1 MKRLLFSFLICHLSI
16 CPIVAQ
22 SLTLEIA
29 NPSAEYREQIVEI
42 PLDSVIPRLGLP
54 AFERVGRAMA
64 DSLRLRDAAG
74 LDVPFQLTFDGKLLV
89 EAAVRKGGV
98 ARFTLTKGTH
108 PQFPMVCHGALHP
121 ERKDDFAW
129 ENDRGAYR
137 VYGPA
142 LERSKERSYGIDV
155 WTKNT
160 PELVVDDR
168 YYIEDVVT
176 IPRIDS
182 IYRNNWHVRDSLY
195 RLISYHY
202 DHGRGLDP
210 YRVGAS
216 LGCGAPALMVG
227 DSLVMPYCFERY
239 EVCDE
244 GPLRFSVRL
253 EQSPRMVCGV
263 RVVEHRL
270 ITLDKGSN
278 FCKMEVWYVGVTNL
292 SKQLAKTTPAK
303 TVRFCSG
310 VVLQPEDRESYVL
323 GENYVSYVDPTDQPN
338 VHQAPL
344 YVAVLFPNGKVT
356 TRKQDNHVLGIVGDN
371 DSTSF
376 SYYFGSAWAKYDVR
390 TAEEWQS
397 RIQWY
402 LRSVQQPLQW
412 RLR

>member
-1 MKRLLFSFLICHLSI
+1 MRALVFLLLSLLFS
-16 CPIVAQ
+16 PGGAQ
-22 SLTLEIA
+22 SLTLEVA

-42 PLDSVIPRLGLP
+42 PLDSVLRRLSLP
-54 AFERVGRAMA
+54 AFEKAGRAVA
-64 DSLRLRDAAG
+64 DSLRVRDAAG

-98 ARFTLTKGTH
+98 ARFTVSRGTH
-108 PQFPMVCHGALHP
+108 PLFPMVCHGAKHP

-142 LERSKERSYGIDV
+142 LERSRERSFGIDV

-182 IYRNNWHVRDSLY
+182 LYRNNWHKRDSLY
-195 RLISYHY
+195 RIISYHY

-227 DSLVMPYCFERY
+227 DSIVMPYCFERY
-239 EVCDE
+239 EVLDE
-244 GPLRFSVRL
+244 GPLRFTVRL
-253 EQSPRMVCGV
+253 VQSPRMVCGV
-263 RVVEHRL
+263 KVIEQRQ

-278 FCKMEVWYVGVTNL
+278 FCKMMVSYSPPKQGELEGVSL
-292 SKQLAKTTPAK
+292 
-303 TVRFCSG
+303 CSG

-323 GENYVSYVDPTDQPN
+323 GQNYVSYTDPTDQPN

-344 YVAVLFPNGKVT
+344 YVAVLFPNGTVT
-356 TRKQDNHVLGIVGDN
+356 TKRQDNHVLGIVSNYDFKPY
-371 DSTSF
+371 T
-376 SYYFGSAWAKYDVR
+376 YYFGSAWAKYDVR
-390 TAEEWQS
+390 TEEEWKA
-397 RIQWY
+397 RIEWY
-402 LRSVQQPLQW
+402 LRSLQQPLKVTIKG
-412 RLR
+412 

>member
-1 MKRLLFSFLICHLSI
+1 MNILLA
-16 CPIVAQ
+16 IVA
-22 SLTLEIA
+22 SLTLEVS
-29 NPSAEYREQIVEI
+29 NPTTEYREQVVEVS
-42 PLDSVIPRLGLP
+42 LDSILARLGTTK
-54 AFERVGRAMA
+54 
-64 DSLRLRDAAG
+64 DSLRVRDAAG
-74 LDVPFQLTFDGKLLV
+74 LDVPFQVTFDGKLLV
-89 EAAVRKGGV
+89 ETAVRKGGV

-142 LERSKERSYGIDV
+142 LERTKERSYGIDV
-155 WTKNT
+155 WSKNT

-227 DSLVMPYCFERY
+227 DSLVMPYCFERF
-239 EVCDE
+239 EVLDE
-244 GPLRFSVRL
+244 GPLRFTVRL
-253 EQSPRMVCGV
+253 EQSPRIVCGE
-263 RVVEHRL
+263 RIVENRL

-278 FCKMEVWYVGVTNL
+278 FCKMEVWYVGVTSL
-292 SKQLAKTTPAK
+292 SKQLAKNNPAK
-303 TVRFCSG
+303 TVTLCSG
-310 VVLQPEDRESYVL
+310 VVLQPEDCESYVL
-323 GENYVSYVDPTDQPN
+323 GENYVAYTDPTDQPN

-356 TRKQDNHVLGIVGDN
+356 TRRQDNHVLGIVN
-371 DSTSF
+371 DYDRKPYT
-376 SYYFGSAWAKYDVR
+376 YYFGSAWAKYDVR
-390 TAEEWQS
+390 TEEEWTA
-397 RIQWY
+397 RIQWF
-402 LRSVQQPLQW
+402 LRQLNQPLLV
-412 RLR
+412 RLQ

>member
-1 MKRLLFSFLICHLSI
+1 MRTLLFVICSLLFS
-16 CPIVAQ
+16 PAGAQ

-42 PLDSVIPRLGLP
+42 PLDGVLQRLGI
-54 AFERVGRAMA
+54 VV
-64 DSLRLRDAAG
+64 DSLRVRDAAG
-74 LDVPFQLTFDGKLLV
+74 LDVPFQTTFDGKLLV

-98 ARFTLTKGTH
+98 ARFTLSKGGH
-108 PQFPMVCHGALHP
+108 GQFPMVCHGKLHP

-142 LERSKERSYGIDV
+142 LERTKERSYGIDV

-182 IYRNNWHVRDSLY
+182 IYRNNWHKRDSLY
-195 RLISYHY
+195 RIISYHY

-227 DSLVMPYCFERY
+227 DSIVMPYCFERY
-239 EVCDE
+239 EVLDE
-244 GPLRFSVRL
+244 GPLRFCVRL

-263 RVVEHRL
+263 RVVENRL

-278 FCKMEVWYVGVTNL
+278 FCKMEVWYVGATSL
-292 SKQLAKTTPAK
+292 SNQMGKATPSK
-303 TVRFCSG
+303 TVTLCSG

-323 GENYVSYVDPTDQPN
+323 GKNYVSYTDPTDQPN

-344 YVAVLFPNGKVT
+344 YVAVLFPNGTVT
-356 TRKQDNHVLGIVGDN
+356 TRKQDNHVLGIVDN
-371 DSTSF
+371 YDLKPYT
-376 SYYFGSAWAKYDVR
+376 YYFGSAWSKYDVR
-390 TAEEWQS
+390 TEEEWKA
-397 RIQWY
+397 RIEWY
-402 LRSVQQPLQW
+402 LRGLQSPLQVT
-412 RLR
+412 LK

>member
-1 MKRLLFSFLICHLSI
+1 MNILLAV
-16 CPIVAQ
+16 VA

-42 PLDSVIPRLGLP
+42 PLDGVLQRLGT
-54 AFERVGRAMA
+54 VA
-64 DSLRLRDAAG
+64 DSLRVRDAAG
-74 LDVPFQLTFDGKLLV
+74 LDVPFQTTFDGKLLV
-89 EAAVRKGGV
+89 EATVRKGGV
-98 ARFTLTKGTH
+98 ARFTLSKGSH
-108 PQFPMVCHGALHP
+108 GQFPMVCHGQLHP

-182 IYRNNWHVRDSLY
+182 LYRNNWHKRDSLY
-195 RLISYHY
+195 RIISYHY

-216 LGCGAPALMVG
+216 LGCGAPAMMVG
-227 DSLVMPYCFERY
+227 DSIVMPYCFERY
-239 EVCDE
+239 EVLDE
-244 GPLRFSVRL
+244 GPLRFTVRL
-253 EQSPRMVCGV
+253 VQSPRMVCGV
-263 RVVEHRL
+263 KVVEQRQ

-278 FCKMEVWYVGVTNL
+278 FCKMMVSYSPPKQGELEGVSVSL
-292 SKQLAKTTPAK
+292 
-303 TVRFCSG
+303 CSG

-323 GENYVSYVDPTDQPN
+323 GQNYVSYTDPTDQPN

-344 YVAVLFPNGKVT
+344 YVAVLFPNGTVT
-356 TRKQDNHVLGIVGDN
+356 TKRQDNHVLGIVSNYDFKPY
-371 DSTSF
+371 T
-376 SYYFGSAWAKYDVR
+376 YYFGSAWAKYDVR
-390 TAEEWQS
+390 TEEEWKA
-397 RIQWY
+397 RIEWY
-402 LRSVQQPLQW
+402 LRSLQQPLKVTIKG
-412 RLR
+412 

>member
-1 MKRLLFSFLICHLSI
+1 MNILLA
-16 CPIVAQ
+16 IVA

-42 PLDSVIPRLGLP
+42 PLDSVLQQLSLP
-54 AFERVGRAMA
+54 AFEEAGRAVA
-64 DSLRLRDAAG
+64 DSLRVRDAAG
-74 LDVPFQLTFDGKLLV
+74 LDVPFQITYDGKLLV

-98 ARFTLTKGTH
+98 ARFTLLRGTH
-108 PQFPMVCHGALHP
+108 PKFPMVCHGALHP

-142 LERSKERSYGIDV
+142 LERTKERSYGIDV

-160 PELVVDDR
+160 PELVVDNR

-182 IYRNNWHVRDSLY
+182 IYRNNWHKRDSLY
-195 RLISYHY
+195 RIISYHY

-216 LGCGAPALMVG
+216 LGCGAPAMMVG
-227 DSLVMPYCFERY
+227 DSIVMPYCFKHC
-239 EVCDE
+239 EVLDE

-253 EQSPRMVCGV
+253 EQSPRTVCGV
-263 RVVEHRL
+263 RVVENRI

-278 FCKMEVWYVGVTNL
+278 FCRMDVWYVGVTNL
-292 SKQLAKTTPAK
+292 IQQMGKTSPSKA
-303 TVRFCSG
+303 VSFCSG
-310 VVLQPEDRESYVL
+310 VVLQPEDRESFVL
-323 GENYVSYVDPTDQPN
+323 GEDFVSYTDPTDQPD

-344 YVAVLFPNGKVT
+344 YVAVLFPHGKVT
-356 TRKQDNHVLGIVGDN
+356 TRKQDNHVLGIVSNYDGKPY
-371 DSTSF
+371 T
-376 SYYFGSAWAKYDVR
+376 YYFGSAWSKYDVR
-390 TAEEWQS
+390 TSDEWAS
-397 RIQWY
+397 RIRWFLSG
-402 LRSVQQPLQW
+402 LRQPLQV
-412 RLR
+412 RLL

>member
-1 MKRLLFSFLICHLSI
+1 MNILLAV
-16 CPIVAQ
+16 VA

-42 PLDSVIPRLGLP
+42 PLDGVLQRLGT
-54 AFERVGRAMA
+54 VA
-64 DSLRLRDAAG
+64 DSLRVRDAAG
-74 LDVPFQLTFDGKLLV
+74 LDVPFQTTFDGKLLV

-98 ARFTLTKGTH
+98 ARFTLSKGSH
-108 PQFPMVCHGALHP
+108 GQFPMVCHGQLHP

-182 IYRNNWHVRDSLY
+182 LYRNNWHKRDSLY
-195 RLISYHY
+195 RIISYHY

-216 LGCGAPALMVG
+216 LGCGAPAMMVG
-227 DSLVMPYCFERY
+227 DSIVMPYCFERY
-239 EVCDE
+239 EVLDE
-244 GPLRFSVRL
+244 GPLRFTVRL
-253 EQSPRMVCGV
+253 VQSPRMVCGV
-263 RVVEHRL
+263 KVVEQRQ

-278 FCKMEVWYVGVTNL
+278 FCKMMVSYSPPKQGELEGVSVSL
-292 SKQLAKTTPAK
+292 
-303 TVRFCSG
+303 CSG

-323 GENYVSYVDPTDQPN
+323 GQNYVSYTDPTDQPN

-344 YVAVLFPNGKVT
+344 YVAVLFPNGTVT
-356 TRKQDNHVLGIVGDN
+356 TKRQDNHVLGIVSNYDFKPY
-371 DSTSF
+371 T
-376 SYYFGSAWAKYDVR
+376 YYFGSAWAKYDVR
-390 TAEEWQS
+390 TEEEWKA
-397 RIQWY
+397 RIEWY
-402 LRSVQQPLQW
+402 LRSLQQPLKVTIKG
-412 RLR
+412 

>member
-1 MKRLLFSFLICHLSI
+1 MNILLAV
-16 CPIVAQ
+16 VA

-42 PLDSVIPRLGLP
+42 PLDGVLQRLGT
-54 AFERVGRAMA
+54 VA
-64 DSLRLRDAAG
+64 DSLRVRDAAG
-74 LDVPFQLTFDGKLLV
+74 LDVPFQTTFDGKLLV

-98 ARFTLTKGTH
+98 ARFTLSKGSH
-108 PQFPMVCHGALHP
+108 GQFPMVCHGQLHP

-182 IYRNNWHVRDSLY
+182 LYRNNWHKRDSLY
-195 RLISYHY
+195 RIISYHY

-227 DSLVMPYCFERY
+227 DSIVMPYCFERY
-239 EVCDE
+239 EVLDE
-244 GPLRFSVRL
+244 GPLRFTVRL
-253 EQSPRMVCGV
+253 VQSPRMVCGV
-263 RVVEHRL
+263 KVIEQRQ

-278 FCKMEVWYVGVTNL
+278 FCKMMVSYSPPKQGELEGVSL
-292 SKQLAKTTPAK
+292 
-303 TVRFCSG
+303 CSG

-323 GENYVSYVDPTDQPN
+323 GQNYVSYTDPTDQPN

-344 YVAVLFPNGKVT
+344 YVAVLFPNGTVT
-356 TRKQDNHVLGIVGDN
+356 TKRQDNHVLGIVSNYDFKPY
-371 DSTSF
+371 T
-376 SYYFGSAWAKYDVR
+376 YYFGSAWAKYDVR
-390 TAEEWQS
+390 TEEEWKA
-397 RIQWY
+397 RIEWY
-402 LRSVQQPLQW
+402 LRSLQQPLKVTIKG
-412 RLR
+412 

>member
-1 MKRLLFSFLICHLSI
+1 MNILLA
-16 CPIVAQ
+16 IVA
-22 SLTLEIA
+22 SLTLEVS
-29 NPSAEYREQIVEI
+29 NPTTEYREQVVEVS
-42 PLDSVIPRLGLP
+42 LDSILARLGTT
-54 AFERVGRAMA
+54 R
-64 DSLRLRDAAG
+64 DSLRVRDAAG
-74 LDVPFQLTFDGKLLV
+74 LDVPFQVTFDGKLLL
-89 EAAVRKGGV
+89 EAAVRMGGA
-98 ARFTLTKGTH
+98 ARFTLTKGLH

-142 LERSKERSYGIDV
+142 LERTGERSFGIDV

-239 EVCDE
+239 EVLDE
-244 GPLRFSVRL
+244 GPLRFTVRL

-263 RVVEHRL
+263 RVVENRL

-278 FCKMEVWYVGVTNL
+278 FCKMEVWYVGITSL
-292 SKQLAKTTPAK
+292 SKQLALNNPAK
-303 TVRFCSG
+303 TVTFCSG

-323 GENYVSYVDPTDQPN
+323 GKNYVAYTDPTDQPN

-344 YVAVLFPNGKVT
+344 YVAVLFPNGNVT
-356 TRKQDNHVLGIVGDN
+356 TRRQNNHVLGIVN
-371 DSTSF
+371 DYDRKPYT
-376 SYYFGSAWAKYDVR
+376 YYFGSAWAKYDVR
-390 TAEEWQS
+390 TEEEWTA
-397 RIQWY
+397 RIQWF
-402 LRSVQQPLQW
+402 LRQLEQPVVV
-412 RLR
+412 RIV

>member
-1 MKRLLFSFLICHLSI
+1 MRTLLFVICSLLFS
-16 CPIVAQ
+16 PAGAQ

-42 PLDSVIPRLGLP
+42 PLDDVLQRLGI
-54 AFERVGRAMA
+54 VV
-64 DSLRLRDAAG
+64 DSLRVRDAAG
-74 LDVPFQLTFDGKLLV
+74 LDVPFQTTFDGKLLV

-98 ARFTLTKGTH
+98 ARFTLSKGGH
-108 PQFPMVCHGALHP
+108 GQFPMVCHGKLHP

-142 LERSKERSYGIDV
+142 LERTKERSYGIDV

-182 IYRNNWHVRDSLY
+182 IYRNNWHKRDSLY
-195 RLISYHY
+195 RIISYHY

-227 DSLVMPYCFERY
+227 DSIVMPYCFERY
-239 EVCDE
+239 EVLDE
-244 GPLRFSVRL
+244 GPLRFCVRL

-263 RVVEHRL
+263 RVVENRL

-278 FCKMEVWYVGVTNL
+278 FCKMEVWYVGATSL
-292 SKQLAKTTPAK
+292 SKQMSKANPSK
-303 TVRFCSG
+303 TVSLCSG
-310 VVLQPEDRESYVL
+310 VVLQPEDHESYVL
-323 GENYVSYVDPTDQPN
+323 GKNYVSYTDPTDQPN

-344 YVAVLFPNGKVT
+344 YVAVLFPNGTVT
-356 TRKQDNHVLGIVGDN
+356 TRKQDNHVLGIVDN
-371 DSTSF
+371 YDLKPYT
-376 SYYFGSAWAKYDVR
+376 YYFGSAWSKYDVR
-390 TAEEWQS
+390 TEEEWKA
-397 RIQWY
+397 RIEWY
-402 LRSVQQPLQW
+402 LRGLQSPLQVT
-412 RLR
+412 LK

>member
-1 MKRLLFSFLICHLSI
+1 MNILLA
-16 CPIVAQ
+16 IVA
-22 SLTLEIA
+22 SLTLEVQ
-29 NPSAEYREQIVEI
+29 NPSTEYREQVVEVS
-42 PLDSVIPRLGLP
+42 LDSVLQRLGTT
-54 AFERVGRAMA
+54 V
-64 DSLRLRDAAG
+64 DSLRVRDAAG
-74 LDVPFQLTFDGKLLV
+74 LDVPFQATFDGKLLV

-108 PQFPMVCHGALHP
+108 PEFPTVCHGRLHP

-142 LERSKERSYGIDV
+142 LERTGERSFGIDV

-227 DSLVMPYCFERY
+227 DSLVMPYCFQRY
-239 EVCDE
+239 EVLDE
-244 GPLRFSVRL
+244 GPLRFSVRF

-263 RVVEHRL
+263 RVVENR
-270 ITLDKGSN
+270 IVTLDKGSN
-278 FCKMEVWYVGVTNL
+278 FCRMEVWYVGFKNL
-292 SKQLAKTTPAK
+292 SQLMANATPARP
-303 TVRFCSG
+303 VQFCSG

-323 GENYVSYVDPTDQPN
+323 GADYVSYTDPTDQPN

-344 YVAVLFPNGKVT
+344 YVAVLFPNGTVT
-356 TRKQDNHVLGIVGDN
+356 TRRQQNHVLGVVSDYNGPY
-371 DSTSF
+371 T
-376 SYYFGSAWAKYDVR
+376 YYFGSAWAKYDVR

-397 RIQWY
+397 RIQWF
-402 LRSVQQPLQW
+402 LRSVRQPLVV
-412 RLR
+412 RLVG

>member
-1 MKRLLFSFLICHLSI
+1 MKRLLFSLLIAHCSFCL
-16 CPIVAQ
+16 VEAQ

-42 PLDSVIPRLGLP
+42 PLDSVVQRLGLTTT
-54 AFERVGRAMA
+54 
-64 DSLRLRDAAG
+64 DSLRVRDAAG

-98 ARFTLTKGTH
+98 ARFTLSKGTH
-108 PQFPMVCHGALHP
+108 PKFPMVCHGALHP

-142 LERSKERSYGIDV
+142 LERSKERSFGIDV

-239 EVCDE
+239 EVLDE
-244 GPLRFSVRL
+244 GPLRFTVRL
-253 EQSPRMVCGV
+253 DQSPRMVCGV
-263 RVVEHRL
+263 RVVEHRV

-278 FCKMEVWYVGVTNL
+278 FCRMEVSYEGVANL
-292 SKQLAKTTPAK
+292 SSQSSPSSQTSLSIQTSQSSLSL
-303 TVRFCSG
+303 CSG

-323 GENYVSYVDPTDQPN
+323 GPNYVSYTDPTDQPK

-344 YVAVLFPNGKVT
+344 YVAVLFPYGKVT
-356 TRKQDNHVLGIVGDN
+356 TRRQDNHVLGVVDDWN
-371 DSTSF
+371 MKPYT
-376 SYYFGSAWAKYDVR
+376 YYFGSAWAKYDVR
-390 TAEEWQS
+390 TADEWQS
-397 RIQWY
+397 RIQWF

-412 RLR
+412 RWL

>member
-1 MKRLLFSFLICHLSI
+1 MNILLAV
-16 CPIVAQ
+16 VA

-42 PLDSVIPRLGLP
+42 PLDGVLQRLGT
-54 AFERVGRAMA
+54 VA
-64 DSLRLRDAAG
+64 DSLRVRDAAG
-74 LDVPFQLTFDGKLLV
+74 LDVPFQTTFDGKLLL

-98 ARFTLTKGTH
+98 ARFTLSKGSH
-108 PQFPMVCHGALHP
+108 GQFPMVCHGQLHP

-182 IYRNNWHVRDSLY
+182 LYRNNWHKRDSLY
-195 RLISYHY
+195 RIISYHY

-227 DSLVMPYCFERY
+227 DSIVMPYCFERY
-239 EVCDE
+239 EVLDE
-244 GPLRFSVRL
+244 GPLRFTVRL
-253 EQSPRMVCGV
+253 VQSPRMVCGV
-263 RVVEHRL
+263 KVVEQRQ

-278 FCKMEVWYVGVTNL
+278 FCKMMVSYSPPKQGELEGVSL
-292 SKQLAKTTPAK
+292 
-303 TVRFCSG
+303 CSG

-323 GENYVSYVDPTDQPN
+323 GQNYVSYTDPTDQPN

-344 YVAVLFPNGKVT
+344 YVAVLFPNGTVT
-356 TRKQDNHVLGIVGDN
+356 TKRQDNHVLGIVSNYDFKPY
-371 DSTSF
+371 T
-376 SYYFGSAWAKYDVR
+376 YYFGSAWAKYDVR
-390 TAEEWQS
+390 TEEEWKA
-397 RIQWY
+397 RIEWY
-402 LRSVQQPLQW
+402 LRSLQQPLKVTIKG
-412 RLR
+412 

>member
-1 MKRLLFSFLICHLSI
+1 MNILLAV
-16 CPIVAQ
+16 VA
-22 SLTLEIA
+22 SLTLEVA
-29 NPSAEYREQIVEI
+29 NPSAEYREQVVEVV
-42 PLDSVIPRLGLP
+42 LDDVLARLGTT
-54 AFERVGRAMA
+54 A
-64 DSLRLRDAAG
+64 DSLRVRDAAG
-74 LDVPFQLTFDGKLLV
+74 LDVPFQTTFDGKLLV

-108 PQFPMVCHGALHP
+108 PQFPTVCHGRLHP

-142 LERSKERSYGIDV
+142 LEKTGERSFGIDV

-239 EVCDE
+239 EVLDE
-244 GPLRFSVRL
+244 GPLRFSVRF
-253 EQSPRMVCGV
+253 EQSRRMVCGLPIV
-263 RVVEHRL
+263 ENRVV
-270 ITLDKGSN
+270 TMDKGSN
-278 FCKMEVWYVGVTNL
+278 FCRMEVWYVGFSRLAGMTRQSSPTSMTRKTSPASQNRTVTI
-292 SKQLAKTTPAK
+292 
-303 TVRFCSG
+303 CSG

-323 GENYVSYVDPTDQPN
+323 GPNYVSYTDPTDQPN

-356 TRKQDNHVLGIVGDN
+356 THKQDNHVLGIVSDYDGKPY
-371 DSTSF
+371 T
-376 SYYFGSAWAKYDVR
+376 YYFGSAWAKYDVR
-390 TAEEWQS
+390 TEQEWEA
-397 RIQWY
+397 RIQWF
-402 LRSVQQPLQW
+402 LRGLQQPLQVT
-412 RLR
+412 LK

>member
-1 MKRLLFSFLICHLSI
+1 MNLLLAV
-16 CPIVAQ
+16 VAF
-22 SLTLEIA
+22 LTLEVS
-29 NPSAEYREQIVEI
+29 NPSDEYREQIVEV
-42 PLDSVIPRLGLP
+42 PLENILTRLGIP
-54 AFERVGRAMA
+54 S
-64 DSLRLRDAAG
+64 DSLRVRDAAG
-74 LDVPFQLTFDGKLLV
+74 LDVPYQISHDGKLLL
-89 EAAVRKGGV
+89 EAAVRKGGR
-98 ARFTLTKGTH
+98 ARFTLSKGV
-108 PQFPMVCHGALHP
+108 PQKFPMVCHGSLHP

-142 LERSKERSYGIDV
+142 LERTGERSYGIDV

-182 IYRNNWHVRDSLY
+182 IYRHNWHVRDSVY
-195 RLISYHY
+195 RTISYHY

-227 DSLVMPYCFERY
+227 DSIVMPYCFERY
-239 EVCDE
+239 EILDE

-253 EQSPRMVCGV
+253 DQSPRVVCGNTV
-263 RVVEHRL
+263 REHRI

-278 FCKMEVWYVGVTNL
+278 FCRMEVWYDGISVPL
-292 SKQLAKTTPAK
+292 S
-303 TVRFCSG
+303 FCSG

-323 GENYVSYVDPTDQPN
+323 GENYVSYTDPTDQPD

-344 YVAVLFPNGKVT
+344 YVAALFPNGQVQ
-356 TRKQDNHVLGIVGDN
+356 TRCLGNHVLGVVNNYVGKPY
-371 DSTSF
+371 T
-376 SYYFGSAWAKYDVR
+376 YYFGSAWSKYDVR
-390 TAEEWQS
+390 TENEWKA
-397 RIQWY
+397 RIEWF
-402 LRSVQQPLQW
+402 LRGLKEPLVVTCN
-412 RLR
+412 

>member
-1 MKRLLFSFLICHLSI
+1 MNILLAV
-16 CPIVAQ
+16 VA

-42 PLDSVIPRLGLP
+42 PLDGVLQRLGT
-54 AFERVGRAMA
+54 VA
-64 DSLRLRDAAG
+64 DSLRVRDAAG
-74 LDVPFQLTFDGKLLV
+74 LDVPFQTTFDGKLLV

-98 ARFTLTKGTH
+98 ARFTLSKGSH
-108 PQFPMVCHGALHP
+108 GQFPMVCHGQLHP

-182 IYRNNWHVRDSLY
+182 LYRNNWHKRDSLY
-195 RLISYHY
+195 RIISYHY

-227 DSLVMPYCFERY
+227 DSIVMPYCFERY
-239 EVCDE
+239 EVLDE
-244 GPLRFSVRL
+244 GPLRFTVRL
-253 EQSPRMVCGV
+253 VQSPRMVCGV
-263 RVVEHRL
+263 KVVEQRQ

-278 FCKMEVWYVGVTNL
+278 FCKMMVSYSPPKQGELEGVSL
-292 SKQLAKTTPAK
+292 
-303 TVRFCSG
+303 CSG

-323 GENYVSYVDPTDQPN
+323 GQNYVSYTDPTDQPN

-344 YVAVLFPNGKVT
+344 YVAVLFPNGTVT
-356 TRKQDNHVLGIVGDN
+356 TKRQDNHVLGIVSNYDFKPY
-371 DSTSF
+371 T
-376 SYYFGSAWAKYDVR
+376 YYFGSAWAKYDVR
-390 TAEEWQS
+390 TEEEWKA
-397 RIQWY
+397 RIEWY
-402 LRSVQQPLQW
+402 LRSLQQPLKVTIKG
-412 RLR
+412 

>member
-1 MKRLLFSFLICHLSI
+1 MRTLLFVICSLLFS
-16 CPIVAQ
+16 PAGAQ

-42 PLDSVIPRLGLP
+42 PLDGVLQRLGI
-54 AFERVGRAMA
+54 VV
-64 DSLRLRDAAG
+64 DSLRVRDAAG
-74 LDVPFQLTFDGKLLV
+74 LDVPFQTTFDGKLLV

-98 ARFTLTKGTH
+98 ARFTLSKGGH
-108 PQFPMVCHGALHP
+108 GQFPMVCHGKLHP

-142 LERSKERSYGIDV
+142 LERTKERSYGIDV

-182 IYRNNWHVRDSLY
+182 IYRNNWHKRDSLY
-195 RLISYHY
+195 RIISYHY

-227 DSLVMPYCFERY
+227 DSIVMPYCFERY
-239 EVCDE
+239 EVLDE
-244 GPLRFSVRL
+244 GPLRFCVRL

-263 RVVEHRL
+263 RVVENRL

-278 FCKMEVWYVGVTNL
+278 FCKMEVWYVGATSL
-292 SKQLAKTTPAK
+292 SKQMSKANPSK
-303 TVRFCSG
+303 TVSLCSG
-310 VVLQPEDRESYVL
+310 VVLQPEDHESYVL
-323 GENYVSYVDPTDQPN
+323 GKNYVSYTDPTDQPN

-344 YVAVLFPNGKVT
+344 YVAVLFPNGTVT
-356 TRKQDNHVLGIVGDN
+356 TRKQDNHVLGIVDN
-371 DSTSF
+371 YDLKPYT
-376 SYYFGSAWAKYDVR
+376 YYFGSAWSKYDVR
-390 TAEEWQS
+390 TEEEWKA
-397 RIQWY
+397 RIEWY
-402 LRSVQQPLQW
+402 LRGLQSPLQVT
-412 RLR
+412 LK

>member
-1 MKRLLFSFLICHLSI
+1 MNILLAV
-16 CPIVAQ
+16 VA

-42 PLDSVIPRLGLP
+42 PLDGVLQRLGT
-54 AFERVGRAMA
+54 VA
-64 DSLRLRDAAG
+64 DSLRVRDAAG
-74 LDVPFQLTFDGKLLV
+74 LDVPFQTTFDGKLLV

-98 ARFTLTKGTH
+98 ARFTVSKGAH
-108 PQFPMVCHGALHP
+108 GQFPMVCHGRLHP

-142 LERSKERSYGIDV
+142 LEQSKERSYGIDV

-160 PELVVDDR
+160 PELMVDDR

-182 IYRNNWHVRDSLY
+182 LYRNNWHKRDSLY
-195 RLISYHY
+195 RIISYHY

-227 DSLVMPYCFERY
+227 DSIVMPYCFERY
-239 EVCDE
+239 EVLDE
-244 GPLRFSVRL
+244 GPLRFTVRL
-253 EQSPRMVCGV
+253 VQSPRMVCGV
-263 RVVEHRL
+263 KVVEQRQ

-278 FCKMEVWYVGVTNL
+278 FCKMEVSYSPPKQGELEGVSVSL
-292 SKQLAKTTPAK
+292 
-303 TVRFCSG
+303 CSG

-323 GENYVSYVDPTDQPN
+323 GQNYVSYTDPTDQPN

-344 YVAVLFPNGKVT
+344 YVAVLFPNGTVT
-356 TRKQDNHVLGIVGDN
+356 TKRQDNHVLGIVSNYDFKPY
-371 DSTSF
+371 T
-376 SYYFGSAWAKYDVR
+376 YYFGSAWAKYDVR
-390 TAEEWQS
+390 TEEEWKA
-397 RIQWY
+397 RIEWY
-402 LRSVQQPLQW
+402 LRSLQQPLKVTIKG
-412 RLR
+412 

>member
-1 MKRLLFSFLICHLSI
+1 MRTRSFLFLLFSVLFS
-16 CPIVAQ
+16 PAGAQ
-22 SLTLEIA
+22 KLTLEVA

-42 PLDSVIPRLGLP
+42 PLDSVLQRLGT
-54 AFERVGRAMA
+54 VA
-64 DSLRLRDAAG
+64 DSLRVRDAAG
-74 LDVPFQLTFDGKLLV
+74 LDVPFQTTFDGKLII

-98 ARFTLTKGTH
+98 ARFTLSKGTH
-108 PQFPMVCHGALHP
+108 PQFPTVCHGAIHP

-142 LERSKERSYGIDV
+142 LERTHERSYGIDV

-227 DSLVMPYCFERY
+227 DSLVMPYCFASY
-239 EVCDE
+239 EVLDE
-244 GPLRFSVRL
+244 GPLRFAVRL
-253 EQSPRMVCGV
+253 RQSPRTVCGV
-263 RVVEHRL
+263 RIVENRL

-278 FCKMEVWYVGVTNL
+278 FCKMEVWYEGVANL
-292 SKQLAKTTPAK
+292 SSQMAQAVPAK
-303 TVRFCSG
+303 SVKFCSG
-310 VVLQPEDRESYVL
+310 VVLQPDDRESYVL
-323 GENYVSYVDPTDQPN
+323 GENYVSYTDPTDQPN

-344 YVAVLFPNGKVT
+344 YVAVLFPNGSVT
-356 TRKQDNHVLGIVGDN
+356 AKKQDNHVLCVAD
-371 DSTSF
+371 DWDLKPYT
-376 SYYFGSAWAKYDVR
+376 YYFGSAWARYDVR
-390 TAEEWQS
+390 TEQEWKS
-397 RIQWY
+397 RIEWY
-402 LRSVQQPLQW
+402 LRGIAQPL
-412 RLR
+412 RLTLK

>member
-1 MKRLLFSFLICHLSI
+1 ML
-16 CPIVAQ
+16 A
-22 SLTLEIA
+22 
-29 NPSAEYREQIVEI
+29 
-42 PLDSVIPRLGLP
+42 RLGTT
-54 AFERVGRAMA
+54 A
-64 DSLRLRDAAG
+64 DSLRVRDAAG
-74 LDVPFQLTFDGKLLV
+74 LDVPFQVTFDGKLLV
-89 EAAVRKGGV
+89 ETAVRKGGV

-142 LERSKERSYGIDV
+142 LERTHERSYGIDV

-239 EVCDE
+239 EVLDE

-263 RVVEHRL
+263 RVVENRL

-278 FCKMEVWYVGVTNL
+278 FCKMEGGSGTVVSPICQSRWLRT
-292 SKQLAKTTPAK
+292 SPLAEERLP
-303 TVRFCSG
+303 FCSG

-323 GENYVSYVDPTDQPN
+323 GENYVSYTDPTDQPN

-356 TRKQDNHVLGIVGDN
+356 TRRQDNHVLGIVN
-371 DSTSF
+371 DYDRKPYT
-376 SYYFGSAWAKYDVR
+376 YYFGSAWAKYDVR
-390 TAEEWQS
+390 TEEEWTA
-397 RIQWY
+397 RIQWF
-402 LRSVQQPLQW
+402 LRGA
-412 RLR
+412 RAAGRGANCDAEIR

>member
-1 MKRLLFSFLICHLSI
+1 MNILLAV
-16 CPIVAQ
+16 VA

-42 PLDSVIPRLGLP
+42 PLDGVLQRLGT
-54 AFERVGRAMA
+54 VA
-64 DSLRLRDAAG
+64 DSLRVRDAAG
-74 LDVPFQLTFDGKLLV
+74 LDVPFQTTFDGKLLV

-98 ARFTLTKGTH
+98 ARFTVSKGAH
-108 PQFPMVCHGALHP
+108 GQFPMVCHGRLHP

-182 IYRNNWHVRDSLY
+182 LYRNNWHKRDSLY
-195 RLISYHY
+195 RIISYHY

-227 DSLVMPYCFERY
+227 DSIVMPYCFERY
-239 EVCDE
+239 EVLDE
-244 GPLRFSVRL
+244 GPLRFTVRL
-253 EQSPRMVCGV
+253 VQSPRMVCGV
-263 RVVEHRL
+263 KVVEQRQ

-278 FCKMEVWYVGVTNL
+278 FCRMEVSYSPPKQGELEGVSL
-292 SKQLAKTTPAK
+292 
-303 TVRFCSG
+303 CSG

-323 GENYVSYVDPTDQPN
+323 GQNYVSYTDPTDQPN

-344 YVAVLFPNGKVT
+344 YVAVLFPNGTVT
-356 TRKQDNHVLGIVGDN
+356 TKRQDNHVLGIVSNYDFKPY
-371 DSTSF
+371 T
-376 SYYFGSAWAKYDVR
+376 YYFGSAWAKYDVR
-390 TAEEWQS
+390 TEEEWKA
-397 RIQWY
+397 RIEWY
-402 LRSVQQPLQW
+402 LRSLQQPLKVTIKG
-412 RLR
+412 

>member
-1 MKRLLFSFLICHLSI
+1 MRTLLFVICSLLFS
-16 CPIVAQ
+16 PAGAQ

-42 PLDSVIPRLGLP
+42 PLDGVLQRLGT
-54 AFERVGRAMA
+54 VV
-64 DSLRLRDAAG
+64 DSLRVRDAAG
-74 LDVPFQLTFDGKLLV
+74 LDVPFQTTFDDKLLV

-98 ARFTLTKGTH
+98 ARFTLSKGTH
-108 PQFPMVCHGALHP
+108 PQFPMVCHGKLHP

-142 LERSKERSYGIDV
+142 LERTKERSYGIDV

-227 DSLVMPYCFERY
+227 DSIVMPYCFERY
-239 EVCDE
+239 EVLDE

-263 RVVEHRL
+263 RVVENRL

-278 FCKMEVWYVGVTNL
+278 FCKMEVWYVGATSL
-292 SKQLAKTTPAK
+292 SKQMSKANPSK
-303 TVRFCSG
+303 TVSLCSG
-310 VVLQPEDRESYVL
+310 VVLQPEDHESYVL
-323 GENYVSYVDPTDQPN
+323 GKNYVSYTDPTDQPN

-344 YVAVLFPNGKVT
+344 YVAVLFPNGTVT
-356 TRKQDNHVLGIVGDN
+356 TRKQDNHVLGIVDGYDLKRY
-371 DSTSF
+371 T
-376 SYYFGSAWAKYDVR
+376 YYFGSAWSKYDVR
-390 TAEEWQS
+390 TEEEWKA
-397 RIQWY
+397 RIEWY
-402 LRSVQQPLQW
+402 LRGLQTPLQVTVK
-412 RLR
+412 

>member
-1 MKRLLFSFLICHLSI
+1 MRTVLFLLFSLLFS
-16 CPIVAQ
+16 PVGAQ
-22 SLTLEIA
+22 SLTLEVA

-42 PLDSVIPRLGLP
+42 PVDSVMQRLGLTTT
-54 AFERVGRAMA
+54 
-64 DSLRLRDAAG
+64 DSLCVRDAAG
-74 LDVPFQLTFDGKLLV
+74 LDVPFQTTFDGKLLV

-98 ARFTLTKGTH
+98 AHFTLSKGSH
-108 PQFPMVCHGALHP
+108 EKFLMVCHGKLHP

-142 LERSKERSYGIDV
+142 LERTNERSYGIDV

-182 IYRNNWHVRDSLY
+182 IYRNNWHKRDSLY

-227 DSLVMPYCFERY
+227 DSIVMPYCFERC
-239 EVCDE
+239 EMLDE

-253 EQSPRMVCGV
+253 VQSPRMVCGV
-263 RVVEHRL
+263 RVVENRV

-278 FCKMEVWYVGVTNL
+278 FCRMEVWYEGLPNL
-292 SKQLAKTTPAK
+292 SQQMAQSGRAVSL
-303 TVRFCSG
+303 CSG
-310 VVLQPEDRESYVL
+310 VVLQPEDRESFVL
-323 GENYVSYVDPTDQPN
+323 GDNYVSYTDPTDQPN

-344 YVAVLFPNGKVT
+344 YVSVLFPNGKVA
-356 TRKQDNHVLGIVGDN
+356 TRKRDNHVLGIVSHYDGKPY
-371 DSTSF
+371 T
-376 SYYFGSAWAKYDVR
+376 YYFGSAWAKYDVR
-390 TAEEWQS
+390 TEEEWKA
-397 RIQWY
+397 RIEWY
-402 LRSVQQPLQW
+402 LRGLAQPLQ
-412 RLR
+412 LTLK

>member
-1 MKRLLFSFLICHLSI
+1 MNILLAV
-16 CPIVAQ
+16 VA

-42 PLDSVIPRLGLP
+42 PLDGVLQRLGT
-54 AFERVGRAMA
+54 VA
-64 DSLRLRDAAG
+64 DSLRVRDAAG
-74 LDVPFQLTFDGKLLV
+74 LDVPFQTTFDGKLLV

-98 ARFTLTKGTH
+98 ARFTVSKGAH
-108 PQFPMVCHGALHP
+108 GQFPMVCHGRLHP

-182 IYRNNWHVRDSLY
+182 LYRNNWHKRDSLY
-195 RLISYHY
+195 RIISYHY

-216 LGCGAPALMVG
+216 LGCGAPALMVN
-227 DSLVMPYCFERY
+227 DSIVMPYCFERY
-239 EVCDE
+239 EVLDE
-244 GPLRFSVRL
+244 GPLRFTVRL
-253 EQSPRMVCGV
+253 VQSPRMVCGV
-263 RVVEHRL
+263 RVVEHRQ
-270 ITLDKGSN
+270 ITLNKGSN
-278 FCKMEVWYVGVTNL
+278 FCKMMVSYVSDPSQPPLFRGGTSSPPKQGELEGVSVSL
-292 SKQLAKTTPAK
+292 
-303 TVRFCSG
+303 CSG

-323 GENYVSYVDPTDQPN
+323 GQNYVSYTDPTDQPN
-338 VHQAPL
+338 VHQEPL
-344 YVAVLFPNGKVT
+344 YVAVLFPNGTVT
-356 TRKQDNHVLGIVGDN
+356 TKKQGNHVLGIVSNYDLKPY
-371 DSTSF
+371 T
-376 SYYFGSAWAKYDVR
+376 YYFGSAWAKYDVR
-390 TAEEWQS
+390 TEEEWKA
-397 RIQWY
+397 RIEWY
-402 LRSVQQPLQW
+402 LRSLQQPLKVTVKG
-412 RLR
+412 